1 MNIWSQEYM
10 TQTATYWGP
19 GTSDGFGGFSYP
31 APVPILCRWEDNNER
46 VRDAD
51 GNEFVSR
58 SVVYPDRDVDRQGWL
73 YQGTSAEADPHDQ
86 AGAYEVRQVRIMPDL
101 SGTLKEVKAWL

>member
-1 MNIWSQEYM
+1 M

-19 GTSDGFGGFSYP
+19 GASDGYGGASHP
-31 APVPILCRWEDNNER
+31 DPVQIMCRWEDNNER

-58 SVVYPDRDVDRQGWL
+58 SVVYPDQDVERMGWL
-73 YQGTSAEADPHDQ
+73 YLGTSIESDPRNQ
-86 AGAYEVRQVRIMPDL
+86 AGAYEVRQVRVMPDL
-101 SGTLKEVKAWL
+101 SGELKEVKVWL